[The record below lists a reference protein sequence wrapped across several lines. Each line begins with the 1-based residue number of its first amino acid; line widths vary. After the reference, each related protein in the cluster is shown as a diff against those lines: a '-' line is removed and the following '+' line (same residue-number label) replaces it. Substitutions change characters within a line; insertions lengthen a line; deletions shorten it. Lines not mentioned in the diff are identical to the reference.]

1 MNHLPF
7 QLKLFVGFSPDSNF
21 EEGMEEANPYLASL
35 LTGGGD
41 YLQKANY
48 NQKRYLGK
56 PTSSLLSV
64 QQLENLEANVVSLLK
79 RLVPGYPFENHPL
92 CLLALPYE
100 DEQ

>member
-1 MNHLPF
+1 MSHYTF

-21 EEGMEEANPYLASL
+21 EEGVEETNPHL
-35 LTGGGD
+35 LTLLTSGGD
-41 YLQKANY
+41 YLQEASY

-56 PTSSLLSV
+56 STSSLLSV

-92 CLLALPYE
+92 CLLALPSEE
-100 DEQ
+100 DE